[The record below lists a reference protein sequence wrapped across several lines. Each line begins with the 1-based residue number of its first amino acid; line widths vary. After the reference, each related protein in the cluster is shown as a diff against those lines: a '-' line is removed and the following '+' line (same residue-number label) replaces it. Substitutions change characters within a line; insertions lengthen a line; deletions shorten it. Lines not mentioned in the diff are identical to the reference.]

1 MDYSSHSGH
10 LPFFID
16 RLRHFG
22 HRALLIFPPPASDI
36 FLIHDETG
44 YYFYFHDYFINLD
57 HNFRIRMA

>member
-36 FLIHDETG
+36 FLIQ
-44 YYFYFHDYFINLD
+44 YDYFINLD